1 MKIKITF
8 LITILSVSTYLLAR
22 PASKHSTAEIQQKAR
37 LAIQKQAIVPIAPP
51 NSFHNRFSRAYVPP
65 AMWLESQFTKIS
77 GAPANHLH
85 FAIVER
91 HRPIPVDPSLT
102 ANKKK
107 FGKLIGTP

>member
-1 MKIKITF
+1 
-8 LITILSVSTYLLAR
+8 
-22 PASKHSTAEIQQKAR
+22 
-37 LAIQKQAIVPIAPP
+37 
-51 NSFHNRFSRAYVPP
+51 
-65 AMWLESQFTKIS
+65 MWLESQFTKIS

-107 FGKLIGTP
+107 FGKQHPRYGAVVLTGYFDTASGSVRLLDAKSKK